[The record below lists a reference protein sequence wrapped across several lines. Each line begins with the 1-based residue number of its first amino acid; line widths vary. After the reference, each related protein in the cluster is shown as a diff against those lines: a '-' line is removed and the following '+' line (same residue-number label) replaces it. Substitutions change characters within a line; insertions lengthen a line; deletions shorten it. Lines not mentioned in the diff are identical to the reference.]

1 MRPTSWRGRKF
12 CQPPGK
18 SGQAGSGMW
27 RFVGLLEPEE
37 NAEAAATKTVVCLIP
52 NEGEFCGR
60 MINMGKDGSNSNVV
74 KHLRAKHPEEYKY
87 FLETSSK
94 ARLVSSRRIDVLGP
108 NPHKV
113 AARSFERKRKKPRTD
128 KQGDD
133 GHGSDETQILTD
145 DDVANKM
152 SPAAILEVLCEKG
165 NRVRHPLYMGTNF
178 IGRDVDCD
186 VIIKD
191 KAVSRKHVR
200 IDLSNNQDTQAHVV
214 DLGSTNP
221 TTILKQ
227 GKQVPLQ
234 MQTVHVVHLPFKFWL
249 GTSQCVLM
257 PIGSLDSSETKKQSA
272 VLRRE
277 SEGGALDITNDFS
290 AVDDTSEGETGAV
303 HAEGSSA
310 EVQQKGSVEVAMMN
324 TSLAP
329 SFSAAD

>member
-1 MRPTSWRGRKF
+1 MADSVEVFSSQPVSVPMAEVGASDSSASKTAPAIMRPTSWRGRKF

-133 GHGSDETQILTD
+133 GHGSDETQVLPLALLVGLTRCLEILTD

-152 SPAAILEVLCEKG
+152 SPAAILEVPRASPSPPAHAPLLTQVLCEKG

-249 GTSQCVLM
+249 GTSQEFGL
-257 PIGSLDSSETKKQSA
+257 Q
-272 VLRRE
+272 
-277 SEGGALDITNDFS
+277 
-290 AVDDTSEGETGAV
+290 
-303 HAEGSSA
+303 
-310 EVQQKGSVEVAMMN
+310 
-324 TSLAP
+324 
-329 SFSAAD
+329 